1 MVFSFIAMHLPFSR
15 KDRSAFTLIE
25 LLVVIAIIAILAV
38 VVILTLNP
46 AELLRQSRDSN
57 RLSDFSTIS
66 DAINIYNTNLA
77 GAVGYSLGN
86 ASDANIS
93 VYDPGATST
102 VGDQCQNLGM
112 PALPS
117 AYTYNCSPSSSVSA
131 VTNTGWIPINFT
143 AMSGGAPFGVLPV
156 DPINQTSSNLYY
168 SYVTN
173 GSTYEISA
181 TPESQKYSK
190 TGESDGSGDPTL
202 IEAGSGISALPD
214 LGRGLAGY
222 WPLNEG
228 TGSTT
233 IDWSGNGD
241 PGTWSGTQS
250 GASGYYSAGHIWS
263 SAGTFDGTDDKIS
276 VPDAPALDF
285 SNDFTVFLWFRTS
298 TTTYSTGGAMLS
310 KRGGGSTTVGYQIQT
325 SLTNGS
331 PSVLVGDATGYSGPS
346 LSAAYNVFD
355 MNWHNV
361 ILERAGSNILIYLDG
376 ALIYSGVTTHTG
388 SVASTATLYIG
399 SYGNGTY
406 FPGTISDVRL
416 YDYALPA
423 TVIQEMYNAEK

>member
-1 MVFSFIAMHLPFSR
+1 MYNKNIHM
-15 KDRSAFTLIE
+15 KKGFTLIE
-25 LLVVIAIIAILAV
+25 LLAVIAVILILSV
-38 VVILTLNP
+38 VVILAINPSELLKQGRDVTRISDMSTLNK
-46 AELLRQSRDSN
+46 AISLYYQDAMSN
-57 RLSDFSTIS
+57 PTTLFMGTSSV
-66 DAINIYNTNLA
+66 IY
-77 GAVGYSLGN
+77 V
-86 ASDANIS
+86 S
-93 VYDPGATST
+93 VPDPQATST
-102 VGDQCQNLGM
+102 AGNQCQGLG
-112 PALPS
+112 LPTAPNGFS
-117 AYTYNCSPSSSVSA
+117 YQCAPSS
-131 VTNTGWIPINFT
+131 TYTKTDGTGWIPINFNSYL
-143 AMSGGAPFGVLPV
+143 SGQGGSVISKLPV
-156 DPINQTSSNLYY
+156 DPTNTTSTNLYY
-168 SYVTN
+168 
-173 GSTYEISA
+173 TYGADGIGGFKVASFL
-181 TPESQKYSK
+181 ESQKDASQMEKDSGGDSELYEK
-190 TGESDGSGDPTL
+190 GSNLTL
-202 IEAGSGISALPD
+202 AS
-214 LGRGLAGY
+214 GRGLAGY

-310 KRGGGSTTVGYQIQT
+310 KRGGASQTVGYQIQT

-331 PSVLVGDATGYSGPS
+331 PSVLVGDATGYSSPS

-388 SVASTATLYIG
+388 SVASTGTLYIG

-416 YDYALPA
+416 YDYALPVA
-423 TVIQEMYNAEK
+423 EIQTMYNAGK